1 MRRFKQHVI
10 GSTWAG
16 LASLEKRNPMTCAN
30 WRHRRRQTAE
40 PVFHHF
46 GKVQA
51 RRRRWNWGTRVPV
64 SLNDPNNM
72 KKTLQELPDM
82 KKTLHEQ
89 AWSQAAT
96 ERVGLKPTSPNVV
109 LLLTCLLDLPACTTY
124 GLMIGLKYCAS
135 KVGSASTCY
144 AGTQT
149 IWVLFRVHFLGIGVR
164 RKMIRKPAAT
174 FPKARPLLATTVG
187 ALKPVVYLPNTQ
199 LMVEP
204 LRRVAKG
211 WQHAATPGA
220 DSWVVDMVGRLIS
233 PSSLP
238 DRPEVDEARPGG
250 SLTGHT
256 SSAIVSRP
264 PSEEGHKAGPVDSDG
279 RGPWMRDL
287 RPALS
292 EYQTTFTK
300 LASSR
305 LWLMT
310 EEKIMGHA
318 NSYTHAFSGVVGWHH
333 HRSAVNLAPTY
344 RDPTNAIEALK
355 KHPPQSWLAIE

>member
-16 LASLEKRNPMTCAN
+16 LASLEKRNPMTCAT

-64 SLNDPNNM
+64 SLNDPDDM
-72 KKTLQELPDM
+72 KETLQELPDM

-109 LLLTCLLDLPACTTY
+109 LLLTCLLDPPACTTY
-124 GLMIGLKYCAS
+124 GPMIGLKYCAS

-144 AGTQT
+144 AGCDSPGDTKHVTPWFCDRVLKGTQT
-149 IWVLFRVHFLGIGVR
+149 IWVLFRVHFLGNGVR
-164 RKMIRKPAAT
+164 RKMIRKPPAT
-174 FPKARPLLATTVG
+174 FPKAPPLLATTVG

-199 LMVEP
+199 LRVEP

-220 DSWVVDMVGRLIS
+220 DSWVVDMVDRLIV
-233 PSSLP
+233 
-238 DRPEVDEARPGG
+238 PEGDLVEQD
-250 SLTGHT
+250 
-256 SSAIVSRP
+256 SA
-264 PSEEGHKAGPVDSDG
+264 GLG
-279 RGPWMRDL
+279 
-287 RPALS
+287 
-292 EYQTTFTK
+292 
-300 LASSR
+300 
-305 LWLMT
+305 
-310 EEKIMGHA
+310 
-318 NSYTHAFSGVVGWHH
+318 
-333 HRSAVNLAPTY
+333 
-344 RDPTNAIEALK
+344 
-355 KHPPQSWLAIE
+355 